1 VGKAS
6 RGALCDEYFGA
17 GLSEGNGGALIDSLI
32 AAHEIGHNFGAQHD
46 GEPGTSCPDATGD
59 YIMSASVNGSQQ
71 FSNCSIAIM
80 QVEAAAAACV
90 VALPAVDVS
99 IEPDVDFSLL
109 LLGIPADLEYRVSS
123 NGTLEAANVQA
134 DFVLPTNL
142 SLDGI
147 AASAGSCS
155 GGAGLASCSL
165 GTLAGLGD
173 ETVTISV
180 TPVAVGSGAAI
191 ATISTSG
198 DDERAGNNQDVSNY
212 TIQAPVD
219 LVARLP
225 VAPDVMVDAST
236 TIMANVDNISS
247 IDATS
252 VTASIVLE
260 NGIRAVSANW
270 SIGSCTVT
278 AQQVSCQANS
288 LAAMSSSTLTIA
300 VNATL
305 RGRRDVTVT
314 LGSAEP
320 DATPQDNTI
329 IGEVVVVV
337 ERRNDDDGGG
347 STSPLLLLFGLG
359 SVFLVRRRQVTGL
372 GKIAD

>member
-1 VGKAS
+1 
-6 RGALCDEYFGA
+6 
-17 GLSEGNGGALIDSLI
+17 
-32 AAHEIGHNFGAQHD
+32 
-46 GEPGTSCPDATGD
+46 
-59 YIMSASVNGSQQ
+59 
-71 FSNCSIAIM
+71 
-80 QVEAAAAACV
+80 
-90 VALPAVDVS
+90 
-99 IEPDVDFSLL
+99 
-109 LLGIPADLEYRVSS
+109 
-123 NGTLEAANVQA
+123 
-134 DFVLPTNL
+134 
-142 SLDGI
+142 LDGI

-236 TIMANVDNISS
+236 TITANVDNISS